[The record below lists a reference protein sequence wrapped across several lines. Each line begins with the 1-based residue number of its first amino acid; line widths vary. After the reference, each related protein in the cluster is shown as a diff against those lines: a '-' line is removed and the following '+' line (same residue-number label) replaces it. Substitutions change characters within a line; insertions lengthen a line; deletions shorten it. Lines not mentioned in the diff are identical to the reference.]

1 MSDTPSQSFASFR
14 THRSHQTSI
23 TSPQMPSPHTHS
35 GAADDA
41 DASFAKDGSRPSYLD
56 VSALSPR
63 EFDVYT
69 RWASRI
75 KPAHSRRQGFLD
87 EHAAVKFLRCELG
100 ISVDHEVQILS
111 LFERLPLGIKYG
123 HFYAMLRL
131 AAWAQRGHA
140 ITRDL
145 LFVQTEPA
153 ESRRRRR
160 GRPSSTLTAA
170 PMADADMT
178 PMVTAMPVSLEV
190 PKAPPRQL
198 PDDHELVRHH
208 SGSDL
213 DHGKVVYS
221 PPESHLV
228 RPMPVVARPATNKAP
243 PLDDADAQRPERPP
257 LMTESHPLLRP
268 SAPMPLAQ
276 QVSPLIQASLNARS
290 QFKKASRTSR
300 PKTFTVLSSSSGQ
313 FQRDKPHLLNGE
325 EISPHALSPDTKRR
339 STSATKLS
347 SLIASQD
354 FKPGAPPLRAGM
366 SGQTIAPKPSYFGRE
381 RGVLPAWLRE
391 QYEEGN
397 VLYPPPDPADPSV
410 TSVYDALDNKAHNTM
425 NGSERAAASIN
436 RHTPFFPPHQRDL
449 ERAELTTLSA
459 NGPAQYKKLN
469 EETSVGKRTSNDSLT
484 QERGAKLLGS
494 RSKSTLNTKGR
505 RLEHSP
511 SQNWGTQLE
520 SGTYAGFKSTPSSRD
535 LRLQPLARVSAKRSF
550 QIRPTQEFQ
559 PILAPLPAETAVHHA
574 QESTGDTDNKPP
586 APLRAQDDLR
596 TEWLLRAHD
605 LPPRLTRSHS
615 LNMRQPE
622 VHRFKLQ
629 GDATR
634 PQLTY
639 KQERKPSGSMT
650 FGTSMARRVSQ
661 KHMTS
666 HDESSAERASRP
678 LPQAPDTPHESKPE
692 AAVPYK
698 PRHASTAKLNA
709 VIRKHEEDEAR
720 QKESSASQE
729 AMTVDPAKDDE
740 PHETKEE
747 PNVPPEPPARRESE
761 EPSTADDP
769 PTPGDLNQHEEESPP
784 SQPPADP
791 VETNVTK
798 EATPLSDRES

>member
-1 MSDTPSQSFASFR
+1 MHSPRTPG
-14 THRSHQTSI
+14 
-23 TSPQMPSPHTHS
+23 

-41 DASFAKDGSRPSYLD
+41 DVSFVAKDSTRPSYLD
-56 VSALSPR
+56 ISALSPR
-63 EFDVYT
+63 EYDVYT

-111 LFERLPLGIKYG
+111 LFERLPLGIKHG

-140 ITRDL
+140 ITRDI
-145 LFVQTEPA
+145 LFVQTDPA

-160 GRPSSTLTAA
+160 GRQSGTFSAA
-170 PMADADMT
+170 PLVDADTT
-178 PMVTAMPVSLEV
+178 PVGTAMPVSLEV

-198 PDDHELVRHH
+198 PDDHDLVHH
-208 SGSDL
+208 ESGSDL
-213 DHGKVVYS
+213 GHEKVVYS
-221 PPESHLV
+221 PPESRLI
-228 RPMPVVARPATNKAP
+228 RPMPVVARPALNQAQP
-243 PLDDADAQRPERPP
+243 VDDAEAQRPERTTIATDPH
-257 LMTESHPLLRP
+257 SLLRP
-268 SAPMPLAQ
+268 PAPMPLAQ

-290 QFKKASRTSR
+290 KFKKASRTSR

-325 EISPHALSPDTKRR
+325 EISPHVLSPDTKRR

-354 FKPGAPPLRAGM
+354 FKPGAPPLRADM
-366 SGQTIAPKPSYFGRE
+366 QGQTIAPKPSYFGRE

-436 RHTPFFPPHQRDL
+436 RNTPFFPPHQRDL

-459 NGPAQYKKLN
+459 DGPAQYKKLN

-484 QERGAKLLGS
+484 QERGSKLLGS
-494 RSKSTLNTKGR
+494 RSKSTLNAKGR

-559 PILAPLPAETAVHHA
+559 PILAPLHTETAVHDA
-574 QESTGDTDNKPP
+574 QESTEDTDSKPQV
-586 APLRAQDDLR
+586 PLRTQDDLR
-596 TEWLLRAHD
+596 TEWLLRSND

-634 PQLTY
+634 SQLTY
-639 KQERKPSGSMT
+639 KHERKPSGPMT
-650 FGTSMARRVSQ
+650 FGTPMTRRVSQ
-661 KHMTS
+661 KHMTP
-666 HDESSAERASRP
+666 HDEPSFERTPRP
-678 LPQAPDTPHESKPE
+678 LPQAPGMPREPKPE
-692 AAVPYK
+692 TAVPYK
-698 PRHASTAKLNA
+698 PRHASAAKLNA
-709 VIRKHEEDEAR
+709 VVRKHEEDEAHQR
-720 QKESSASQE
+720 EFIASEE
-729 AMTVDPAKDDE
+729 ATMMDPAKDEPNETKGKPDVPNE
-740 PHETKEE
+740 PHARVEPMGEPTTAEE
-747 PNVPPEPPARRESE
+747 PNTVGALNEDSVQK
-761 EPSTADDP
+761 P
-769 PTPGDLNQHEEESPP
+769 PT
-784 SQPPADP
+784 QPLADP
-791 VETNVTK
+791 IETNVTN
-798 EATPLSDRES
+798 ETTPLSDGDP

>member
-1 MSDTPSQSFASFR
+1 M
-14 THRSHQTSI
+14 H
-23 TSPQMPSPHTHS
+23 SPHAPS
-35 GAADDA
+35 GPGDDA
-41 DASFAKDGSRPSYLD
+41 DVSFVAKDSTRPTYLD
-56 VSALSPR
+56 ISALSPR
-63 EFDVYT
+63 EYDVYT
-69 RWASRI
+69 HWVLRI

-100 ISVDHEVQILS
+100 ISVEHEVQILS
-111 LFERLPLGIKYG
+111 LFERLPLGIKHG

-140 ITRDL
+140 ITREI

-160 GRPSSTLTAA
+160 RWQSGTFSAA
-170 PMADADMT
+170 PMVDADTT
-178 PMVTAMPVSLEV
+178 PMGTAMPVSLEV

-198 PDDHELVRHH
+198 PDDHDLLRHEN
-208 SGSDL
+208 GSEL
-213 DHGKVVYS
+213 DHEKVVYS
-221 PPESHLV
+221 PPESRLV
-228 RPMPVVARPATNKAP
+228 RPMPVVARPASNQAQAV
-243 PLDDADAQRPERPP
+243 DEAEAQRPERPSVS
-257 LMTESHPLLRP
+257 TDAHPLLRP

-290 QFKKASRTSR
+290 KFKKASRTSR

-354 FKPGAPPLRAGM
+354 FKPGALPLRADM
-366 SGQTIAPKPSYFGRE
+366 LGQTIAPKPSYFGRE

-436 RHTPFFPPHQRDL
+436 RNTPFFPPHQRDL

-494 RSKSTLNTKGR
+494 RSKSTLNAKGR

-520 SGTYAGFKSTPSSRD
+520 SGTYAGFKSTPSTRD

-550 QIRPTQEFQ
+550 QIRPMQEFQ
-559 PILAPLPAETAVHHA
+559 PILAPLHTDTAVHDA
-574 QESTGDTDNKPP
+574 QESNEDTDNKPQMF
-586 APLRAQDDLR
+586 LRTQDDLR
-596 TEWLLRAHD
+596 TEWLLRSND

-634 PQLTY
+634 SQLTY
-639 KQERKPSGSMT
+639 KHERKPSGSMS
-650 FGTSMARRVSQ
+650 FGTPMARRVSQ
-661 KHMTS
+661 KHMAP
-666 HDESSAERASRP
+666 HDESSFERVSRP
-678 LPQAPDTPHESKPE
+678 LPQAPGTPRESKPE

-698 PRHASTAKLNA
+698 PRHASAAELNA
-709 VIRKHEEDEAR
+709 VIRKHEEEQARHKDSLASEESTTVASIKDELNETR
-720 QKESSASQE
+720 KDPDVPKEPRTGVKA
-729 AMTVDPAKDDE
+729 T
-740 PHETKEE
+740 EE
-747 PNVPPEPPARRESE
+747 PATEDAHTIE
-761 EPSTADDP
+761 
-769 PTPGDLNQHEEESPP
+769 DLNQDSEEKSPSKP
-784 SQPPADP
+784 LTDP
-791 VETNVTK
+791 VETNVTQ
-798 EATPLSDRES
+798 EAALLSVGEP